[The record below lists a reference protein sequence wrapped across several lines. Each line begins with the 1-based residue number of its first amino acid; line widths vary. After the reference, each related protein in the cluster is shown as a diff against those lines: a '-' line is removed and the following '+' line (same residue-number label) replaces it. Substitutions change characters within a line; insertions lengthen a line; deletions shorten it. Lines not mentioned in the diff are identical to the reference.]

1 MYDIY
6 IYIVLYCILTYNLYY
21 LSKRFALVCCKTSE
35 SAYKCWNDKPA
46 IFVWAFLL
54 VLLLASVK
62 SSPLTLLWQTWKIPP
77 IERDTHPLPQ
87 VFEGRHGVF
96 KLVVSAQVSSRQHT
110 VLFILFFM
118 AHWDASMFFQ
128 GCYRA
133 IGLRRKAGT
142 FWWVSW
148 EKYSRQNISS
158 LVKISAHCYI
168 GVCLTK
174 TLELSWNPD
183 ASDVSEVLGVLGVL
197 KLTRH
202 HRVMMF
208 SDASILYTDMLHFSA
223 FQCCTWLFCTP
234 NRAILAWWSVDS
246 NISPL
251 LFGTAP
257 I

>member
-1 MYDIY
+1 MYNI
-6 IYIVLYCILTYNLYY
+6 CILTSNLYY
-21 LSKRFALVCCKTSE
+21 LSKKFALVCCKTSE

-46 IFVWAFLL
+46 IFVWAFLF

-87 VFEGRHGVF
+87 VFEGRHGVPNWSF
-96 KLVVSAQVSSRQHT
+96 LLKCHRDNTQFCSS
-110 VLFILFFM
+110 FF
-118 AHWDASMFFQ
+118 HGTLGCVNVFQ
-128 GCYRA
+128 GCCRA
-133 IGLRRKAGT
+133 IGLRRKAGN

-183 ASDVSEVLGVLGVL
+183 ASDVSDLLGVLGVL

-208 SDASILYTDMLHFSA
+208 SDASILICYISHLSNVVLDCFVL
-223 FQCCTWLFCTP
+223 QIGLF
-234 NRAILAWWSVDS
+234 
-246 NISPL
+246 
-251 LFGTAP
+251 
-257 I
+257 